1 MNKTEIINYFN
12 INIATLKNWIATG
25 LNIDITS
32 GSIDKSIVEA
42 FIKDNNKLN
51 SRVNKTTNK
60 KNVIP
65 KELTKI
71 LNEVLLK
78 NNIELIDKYI
88 EFISQ
93 SNIIDTIIFKRIEDI
108 SKKEFSNKKYL
119 SLLSSKKSSLNINRD
134 LLNELNLEDNNYLLG
149 VLVQYTMGSNNQ
161 SNFGTFYTPID
172 IIETLIPKDIKGK
185 TFLEPCSG
193 SGYFLFEIFKRIK
206 EVTTDNPLNYIYGN
220 DIDSHAVLSSII
232 ELIDMSVL
240 ELEYV
245 EPKILNQDGL
255 KLKIDK
261 VDYVLT
267 NPPYGS
273 NIENKEL
280 EEKLKTKES
289 YSFFIYKILND
300 YLKTNGKMFLVLPD
314 SILKIKSHFNIR
326 KIILNNGLYQI
337 DFLGKRF
344 KGVMSDIVLLY
355 IDRTFS
361 GNNILYKE
369 LDKNNN
375 NNIVIDKKIIE
386 ETAHTIINKYK
397 TVTNY
402 KLLETYLED
411 DHFYLNE
418 KDFYLGIVTGNNA
431 KKIKTEKDEKYNA
444 EVIQGKNFVKDIKF
458 YISLEDS
465 FQQSPDL
472 KVYRRNKIVY
482 KFISSTIRTKVDI
495 DSFYTI
501 NSVNIYSPESITKEE
516 LDIISRQLNSDKS
529 MFILHFY
536 YGDIVKV
543 LKEHLCI
550 IPIFKV

>member
-1 MNKTEIINYFN
+1 
-12 INIATLKNWIATG
+12 
-25 LNIDITS
+25 
-32 GSIDKSIVEA
+32 
-42 FIKDNNKLN
+42 
-51 SRVNKTTNK
+51 
-60 KNVIP
+60 
-65 KELTKI
+65 
-71 LNEVLLK
+71 
-78 NNIELIDKYI
+78 
-88 EFISQ
+88 
-93 SNIIDTIIFKRIEDI
+93 
-108 SKKEFSNKKYL
+108 
-119 SLLSSKKSSLNINRD
+119 
-134 LLNELNLEDNNYLLG
+134 
-149 VLVQYTMGSNNQ
+149 
-161 SNFGTFYTPID
+161 
-172 IIETLIPKDIKGK
+172 
-185 TFLEPCSG
+185 
-193 SGYFLFEIFKRIK
+193 
-206 EVTTDNPLNYIYGN
+206 
-220 DIDSHAVLSSII
+220 
-232 ELIDMSVL
+232 
-240 ELEYV
+240 
-245 EPKILNQDGL
+245 
-255 KLKIDK
+255 
-261 VDYVLT
+261 
-267 NPPYGS
+267 
-273 NIENKEL
+273 
-280 EEKLKTKES
+280 
-289 YSFFIYKILND
+289 
-300 YLKTNGKMFLVLPD
+300 
-314 SILKIKSHFNIR
+314 
-326 KIILNNGLYQI
+326 
-337 DFLGKRF
+337 
-344 KGVMSDIVLLY
+344 MSDIVLLY